1 LQHLFAMID
10 VDQAQLSKVS
20 KDGALKDDKKG
31 IYSEFVDMFFT
42 AQNSLFEIE
51 ETILQE
57 AVNRARGNLS
67 SAARSLGMTRPQ
79 LAYRLGKI
87 EKDNQ

>member
-1 LQHLFAMID
+1 VYKQ
-10 VDQAQLSKVS
+10 
-20 KDGALKDDKKG
+20 
-31 IYSEFVDMFFT
+31 FVEMFFD
-42 AQNSLFEIE
+42 AQNNLFEIE

-87 EKDNQ
+87 EKENEHQ